1 MQMLQTNF
9 KQFFLEETLDF
20 LWRQW
25 SALGVAGGARAE
37 ESWVIDPEALL
48 IFSLQIARYE
58 PRLFD
63 EILDWLVT
71 NAKWIDNQRLR
82 GIVKEKNDETKR
94 LISAVAIFVS
104 QEAKTYKRKWQSLGS
119 LAKPDERMEPES
131 LFFTK
136 EGQSYPEPGFGFG
149 ESRVRE
155 STESE
160 RRNADIFQKYGF
172 MRGPFIPRKLSKSI
186 PINARSNIR
195 FLLRSLFG
203 IGSRSECILYL
214 LTHDGGHP
222 NEIAQAIGISVKA
235 TQDTLIELSESR
247 LILTVPRGKR
257 KMEYRLSKDTKWW
270 EFLTGMDYNITK
282 KPIWLNW
289 ISLFSA
295 LESVWNVFKEV
306 EKTTSH
312 YMKSSKLR
320 EAMETISVEFAKS
333 NLGLSVIPGRDTKPE
348 VYEEEFNN
356 FIKGVLEAKYGTGR

>member
-63 EILDWLVT
+63 EILDWLIT
-71 NAKWIDNQRLR
+71 NAKWIDSQRLR
-82 GIVKEKNDETKR
+82 GILKKKNNETRR
-94 LISAVAIFVS
+94 LISAVAILVS
-104 QEAKTYKRKWQSLGS
+104 QEVKTYKRKWQSLGS
-119 LAKPDERMEPES
+119 LAKPDERMKPES

-136 EGQSYPEPGFGFG
+136 DGQLYPKPGIGFG

-160 RRNADIFQKYGF
+160 KRGAVVFQKYGF
-172 MRGPFIPRKLSKSI
+172 MRGPFTHRKMSKST

-214 LTHDGGHP
+214 LTHDGGYP
-222 NEIAQAIGISVKA
+222 NEIAQAIGLSVKA
-235 TQDTLIELSESR
+235 IQDTLIELSESR

-282 KPIWLNW
+282 KPIWPNW

-306 EKTTSH
+306 EKTTSQ

-320 EAMETISVEFAKS
+320 EAMETISMEFAKS
-333 NLGLSVIPGRDTKPE
+333 NIGLPVILGRDTKPE

-356 FIKGVLEAKYGTGR
+356 FIKGVLETKYGTGK